1 MSLPSCSA
9 HNPVGLVSAPPF
21 THLCWISLSV
31 WLHWTDKAFSPR
43 WASKGYINLATSLFR
58 FINSLW
64 YFHKMSGSRC
74 FDQFMSRQQ
83 KYWIWDLCTFP
94 TLASFTNNFL
104 LSQLRRKWLMRAGRP
119 RHFSLPGW
127 SVTPHL
133 SNVKPHQSNN
143 WMQVSAGTISH

>member
-1 MSLPSCSA
+1 MPVIQWVWFPLLPL
-9 HNPVGLVSAPPF
+9 PIFVGFVCLFGCTEQIKVSPP
-21 THLCWISLSV
+21 
-31 WLHWTDKAFSPR
+31 P
-43 WASKGYINLATSLFR
+43 WASKGYIHMATSLFR

-74 FDQFMSRQQ
+74 FDQFISRQQ
-83 KYWIWDLCTFP
+83 KYWTWDLSTFP

-104 LSQLRRKWLMRAGRP
+104 LSQIRRKWLMRAGRP
-119 RHFSLPGW
+119 RYFSLPGW